1 MDDGKIIEILKS
13 KKRDRALIRLY
24 RYYPKVKKLIQS
36 IGGTKEDAQDVFQEA
51 LVLFCKKAATSEF
64 VLSSSIDT
72 YLYSV
77 CRFLW
82 KNELKKRKKNHMV
95 EINTELTSTQEEE
108 LQKAIEKEE
117 KMKVTENIL
126 ARLGDRCFELL
137 KLFYHDSLS
146 MKEIAIKM
154 DFKSE
159 KIAKNQKY
167 KCIQRAKLKLKT
179 QLAELAQPII

>member
-1 MDDGKIIEILKS
+1 
-13 KKRDRALIRLY
+13 
-24 RYYPKVKKLIQS
+24 
-36 IGGTKEDAQDVFQEA
+36 
-51 LVLFCKKAATSEF
+51 
-64 VLSSSIDT
+64 
-72 YLYSV
+72 
-77 CRFLW
+77 
-82 KNELKKRKKNHMV
+82 MV